1 MKRCCRPPWKGYRV
15 PKSAESNPERPNVDK
30 KQGAIKLP
38 GLRVAYLLLW
48 FPEPSQTFVL
58 EEVNTLVRLGLEVRV
73 YTLYGPRRPTRTA
86 GMARVLAPVRHLGVP
101 AAGKLLRD
109 LAHLGRDWGPGAG
122 QFLRQVLLRRWRS
135 LETAGEA
142 LWAAVAG
149 VHLAKEFRITGIG
162 HIHAPWADGPATAAW
177 VASHL
182 SGIPFS
188 FSARARDLHPPDGA
202 LLEKL
207 AAASLV
213 RTNTR
218 AHERYLAGLAPRET
232 AKIVNI
238 YNGVSLAPEP
248 APPRRRQ
255 PPFRLLAL
263 GRLVPKKGYAVL
275 LAACRLLAREG
286 FDFHLT
292 LAGDGPERQQLR
304 RLIGRYGLQGRVALP
319 GFVPHREVPHL
330 FREADLFIMPSLIT
344 PSGDRDGIPNVVLE
358 ALLHEVP
365 VVASEIS
372 GLPEVIR
379 PGATGWLTRAADP
392 ESLAR
397 AVQEAAADPREARRR
412 ALAGRDLVAREF
424 DSRRNYT
431 RLKALFDGLAG
442 EKTGKPKQ

>member
-1 MKRCCRPPWKGYRV
+1 MGLLGKVTGC
-15 PKSAESNPERPNVDK
+15 KSAESNPERPNVGI

-73 YTLYGPRRPTRTA
+73 YTLYGPRRPARTA

-109 LAHLGRDWGPGAG
+109 LARLGRDWGPGAG

-142 LWAAVAG
+142 LWAAAAG
-149 VHLAKEFRITGIG
+149 VHLAKEFQIAGIG

-218 AHERYLAGLAPRET
+218 AHERYLAALAPREA

-238 YNGVSLAPEP
+238 YNGVSLVPEP

-255 PPFRLLAL
+255 PPFHLLAL
-263 GRLVPKKGYAVL
+263 GG
-275 LAACRLLAREG
+275 
-286 FDFHLT
+286 
-292 LAGDGPERQQLR
+292 GP
-304 RLIGRYGLQGRVALP
+304 AK
-319 GFVPHREVPHL
+319 
-330 FREADLFIMPSLIT
+330 
-344 PSGDRDGIPNVVLE
+344 GDR
-358 ALLHEVP
+358 
-365 VVASEIS
+365 
-372 GLPEVIR
+372 
-379 PGATGWLTRAADP
+379 
-392 ESLAR
+392 
-397 AVQEAAADPREARRR
+397 
-412 ALAGRDLVAREF
+412 
-424 DSRRNYT
+424 
-431 RLKALFDGLAG
+431 
-442 EKTGKPKQ
+442 